1 MEYGRPFLRMT
12 SEAEAAADMQRA
24 FSTSEEK
31 LDVLREFA
39 TLCGIPAN
47 VVNSLTLIDY
57 GDFYRAIRLWKNYF
71 IKTNSL
77 IDGYLASLASLESK
91 TVQQEF
97 FYMDLMVLKNTIILL
112 ESCNSEEKMREWVRG
127 FSSLD
132 LMASAMTEFALD
144 RAREASASEREQA
157 RIRGLKKIFMGNLTL
172 LHKIRGKMP
181 WSDGSK
187 MTLNLGVLSHQII
200 KMARWARVEMDRQND
215 EVDDLLF
222 QARLDNLREDPLK
235 LTGIERLVQA
245 FADEA
250 ARNFLAKLPAAG
262 TKQCRAA

>member
-1 MEYGRPFLRMT
+1 MT
-12 SEAEAAADMQRA
+12 SAAEAAADMQRA

-47 VVNSLTLIDY
+47 VVNSLTLLDF

-127 FSSLD
+127 FS
-132 LMASAMTEFALD
+132 ALD
-144 RAREASASEREQA
+144 FVSTAMSDVSDEESP
-157 RIRGLKKIFMGNLTL
+157 IRSQFFAGNLTVW
-172 LHKIRGKMP
+172 HKIRGKMP

-187 MTLNLGVLSHQII
+187 ITLFLGRVNHQII
-200 KMARWARVEMDRQND
+200 KMARWARVEMDKQND

-262 TKQCRAA
+262 TKQCRVA